1 MNVSLSGI
9 SYHLGETFSIA
20 SIPELQEKSD
30 ILENFLALGLK
41 NYCVSSCSPALL
53 AKQCI
58 SQTLEKAKL
67 NPDEIDC
74 FIYATNSFWEKNFYS
89 NDIRQLLCDLKLT
102 KAYPIGVFL
111 SYCGNFHSAISIAHE
126 RIVAKRAKNVLLVTA
141 DMLSPHESRIYP
153 PNITILSD
161 AVASCVITDQ
171 KGDFKIKNTY
181 QHTNPYLWLSK
192 PSDDLLGYMKA
203 TMDGIKAAYDGVMK
217 AEGITAESISK
228 VITNNYNLSI
238 VRTFTMPARFKAS
251 QMYTANIARYAH
263 AFASDNL
270 INLDTCVKEESI
282 KAGELLL
289 LLGTSPTTWST
300 TLLESTHSV

>member
-1 MNVSLSGI
+1 MDVFLSGI
-9 SYHLGETFSIA
+9 SYHLGESFPID

-41 NYCVSSCSPALL
+41 NYCVSSCSPGVL

-67 NPDEIDC
+67 NPADIDC
-74 FIYATNSFWEKNFYS
+74 FIYATNSFWDNNFYS

-126 RIVAKRAKNVLLVTA
+126 RIVAGRAKNVLLVTA
-141 DMLSPHESRIYP
+141 DKLSPHESRIYP

-161 AVASCVITDQ
+161 AVASCIVTAH

-192 PSDDLLGYMKA
+192 PSDDLLAYMKA
-203 TMDGIKAAYDGVMK
+203 TLDGIKAAYDGVMK
-217 AEGITAESISK
+217 AEGVTSESISK

-238 VRTFTMPARFKAS
+238 VRTFTMPARFKTS
-251 QMYTANIARYAH
+251 QIYTANLARFAH

-300 TLLESTHSV
+300 TLLESTHSM

>member
-1 MNVSLSGI
+1 MDVFISGI
-9 SYHLGETFSIA
+9 SYHLGETFRID

-41 NYCVSSCSPALL
+41 NYCVSDCSPGVL

-58 SQTLEKAKL
+58 SQTFEKARL

-74 FIYATNSFWEKNFYS
+74 FIYATNSFWDKNFHS
-89 NDIRQLLCDLKLT
+89 SDIRQLLCDLKLT

-126 RIVAKRAKNVLLVTA
+126 RIVAGRAKNVLVVTA
-141 DMLSPHESRIYP
+141 DKLSPHESRIYP

-161 AVASCVITDQ
+161 AVASCIITAHE
-171 KGDFKIKNTY
+171 GDFKIKNTY

-203 TMDGIKAAYDGVMK
+203 TFEGIKAAYDGVMK
-217 AEGITAESISK
+217 AEAITAESISK

-238 VRTFTMPARFKAS
+238 VRTFTMPAKFKIT
-251 QMYTANIARYAH
+251 QMYTANLARFAH

-270 INLDTCVKEESI
+270 INLDSCVKAENI

-300 TLLESTHSV
+300 TLLESTQSI